1 MDHFSPGTNRSE
13 VAHIGKSVVIKGEVT
28 GSEELYID
36 GQVEGSIELKTSR
49 LTIGPNGRVHA
60 RINARGLVVEG
71 KLEGNINGG
80 ERVEMRRTAVV
91 MGDVVTRRIVIE
103 DGAYFKGSVDVQG
116 EGKEGK
122 AAQAQAATAVS
133 ASVTG
138 HQASSESKKL

>member
-1 MDHFSPGTNRSE
+1 MDHFSPGANRSE

-122 AAQAQAATAVS
+122 AQAQAATVVS

-138 HQASSESKKL
+138 HQPSSESKKL

>member
-1 MDHFSPGTNRSE
+1 MDHFSPGPNRTE

-36 GQVEGSIELKTSR
+36 GQVEGSIELKNNR

-80 ERVEMRRTAVV
+80 ERVELRRTAVV

-103 DGAYFKGSVDVQG
+103 DGAYFKGSVDVHG

-122 AAQAQAATAVS
+122 SAQVHAATAVS
-133 ASVTG
+133 ATG
-138 HQASSESKKL
+138 TGPLPSSEAKKL

>member
-1 MDHFSPGTNRSE
+1 MDHFSPGQNRTE

-36 GQVEGSIELKTSR
+36 GQVEGSIELKNNR

-80 ERVEMRRTAVV
+80 ERVELRRTAVV

-122 AAQAQAATAVS
+122 SAQVQAATAGS
-133 ASVTG
+133 ATASG
-138 HQASSESKKL
+138 PHQSSEAKKL